1 MRIYAD
7 HNATV
12 PLRSEVLQAM
22 LPFLREQCGNAS
34 SVHAWGRRARCA
46 VEAARAEVAALVGAR
61 PADVVFTSGGTESN
75 NLAIRGLE
83 RTRGRTVVVT
93 SPIEHASVR
102 QSVAAL
108 AGDGYEVRSAAVDG
122 AGQVAPD
129 TVAALLDDGVALVT
143 VGWANNEVGT
153 IQPIEAIGAACAARG
168 IPLHVDAVQAL
179 GKIPIDV
186 RGVAL
191 LSLSAHKIGGPQG
204 VGALVARSDIGL
216 RPLLRGGDQERG
228 RRAGTENV
236 AGIVGFGAA
245 CRLVGAELGAAAE
258 VCIAMRERLW
268 DGLRAAVPDV
278 VRHGADGPDC
288 LPNTLNVSFG
298 GVRGEALVA
307 ALDLAGVAV
316 SSGSACAAGA
326 GEPSHVLLAMG
337 YRPDEAGRMLRFSMG
352 RTNGPD
358 DVARIVEVTAQAVRR
373 IRAAC
378 AGA

>member
-12 PLRSEVLQAM
+12 PLRPEVLEAM
-22 LPFLREQCGNAS
+22 LPFLRDQYGNAS
-34 SVHAWGRRARCA
+34 SVHAWGTRARCA

-75 NLAIRGLE
+75 NLAIGGLE
-83 RTRGRTVVVT
+83 RMRHRAAVVT
-93 SPIEHASVR
+93 TPIEHASVR
-102 QSVAAL
+102 ENVAAL
-108 AGDGYEVRSAAVDG
+108 ASDGCDVRRVAVDG
-122 AGQVAPD
+122 AGR
-129 TVAALLDDGVALVT
+129 VAADAVAAVLDDDVALVT

-153 IQPIEAIGAACAARG
+153 IQPIEAIGAACSARG

-179 GKIPIDV
+179 GKIPVDV

-191 LSLSAHKIGGPQG
+191 LSVSAHKIGGPQG
-204 VGALVARSDIGL
+204 VGALVVRSDIAL

-245 CRLVGAELGAAAE
+245 CRLAGAELGALAE
-258 VCIAMRERLW
+258 ACIAMRERLW
-268 DGLRAAVPDV
+268 DGVRAAVPDV
-278 VRHGADGPDC
+278 VRHGPGGSAC
-288 LPNTLNVSFG
+288 LPNTLTVSIR

-326 GEPSHVLLAMG
+326 GAPSHVLLAMG
-337 YRPDEAGRMLRFSMG
+337 YDPDRARDGVRFSVG
-352 RTNGPD
+352 RTNAPA
-358 DVARIVEVTAQAVRR
+358 DVERIVEATEQAVRR
-373 IRAAC
+373 IRAARPE
-378 AGA
+378 A

>member
-22 LPFLREQCGNAS
+22 LPFLREHCGNAS

-337 YRPDEAGRMLRFSMG
+337 CDADRARDGVRFSVG

-358 DVARIVEVTAQAVRR
+358 DVVRIIEVTGQAVRR
-373 IRAAC
+373 IRAARPE
-378 AGA
+378 A